1 MSPVVYFI
9 AFFIFLLCQVAMAL
23 VGMFV
28 ADLSNATGHY
38 YWSIVIVM
46 FLLLNELCFGHY
58 DFQLDFNEEDDEYD
72 WLGDE
77 NN

>member
-1 MSPVVYFI
+1 
-9 AFFIFLLCQVAMAL
+9 MAL

-58 DFQLDFNEEDDEYD
+58 DFQLDFNEDDESDEYD

>member
-9 AFFIFLLCQVAMAL
+9 AFVIFLLCQVAMAL

-28 ADLSNATGHY
+28 ADLSNATGSY

>member
-1 MSPVVYFI
+1 
-9 AFFIFLLCQVAMAL
+9 
-23 VGMFV
+23 MFV

-58 DFQLDFNEEDDEYD
+58 DFQLDFNEDDESDEYD